1 MSRSRPGTRPGT
13 NTSSRS
19 RAPSTGGPRPPSSPS
34 SNTSTSPT
42 PKSSGSP
49 LTQAQ
54 KNKLIEEAI
63 MEEEENGPGKHR
75 IGAVYADP
83 EVRRMLANGQGPTR
97 HAELL
102 KSKYLDLI
110 DQRNQRREKARRYR
124 RNVGRAHGP
133 DSNVQARKAERQAF
147 SDNPTEEVAAV
158 LTDACAAL
166 FPTVGRGGRRA
177 EHFASDIPS
186 GTVEVV

>member
-1 MSRSRPGTRPGT
+1 M
-13 NTSSRS
+13 
-19 RAPSTGGPRPPSSPS
+19 
-34 SNTSTSPT
+34 
-42 PKSSGSP
+42 
-49 LTQAQ
+49 
-54 KNKLIEEAI
+54 KLLHSLILG
-63 MEEEENGPGKHR
+63 NGERHLIVLHGFLGMGDNWKTHAKR
-75 IGAVYADP
+75 W
-83 EVRRMLANGQGPTR
+83 ESQGWCV
-97 HAELL
+97 H
-102 KSKYLDLI
+102 LI

-177 EHFASDIPS
+177 EHFAS